1 MKKFVVTAIAV
12 AVASWAAAP
21 AFAQQRGFGGFTTS
35 PLSLLSQKSVQEE
48 LKMTED
54 QVKKGTELAEKMRG
68 NRQDFQNLSREEIQK
83 KLAERAE
90 ASEKAMAEFLKP
102 EQVTRLNQ
110 IALQQQGARALATEK
125 VADGVKLSA
134 EQKEK
139 VKGIMDEYNTALRA
153 AFQGG
158 FNDETRK
165 KMEELRKSTDE
176 KLTGVL
182 SAEQKA
188 AWTKLTGEPFKGE
201 IVRTRR
207 PNNN

>member
-1 MKKFVVTAIAV
+1 MKKIIVTAIAV
-12 AVASWAAAP
+12 AVASWAVAP
-21 AFAQQRGFGGFTTS
+21 AFGQQRGGFTTS
-35 PLSLLSQKSVQEE
+35 PLSLLGQKSVQDE

-54 QVKKGTELAEKMRG
+54 QVKKATELAEKMRG

-102 EQVTRLNQ
+102 EQLTRVNQ
-110 IALQQQGARALATEK
+110 IALQQQGARALASEK

-139 VKGIMDEYNTALRA
+139 VKGIMEEYNTALRA

-176 KLTGVL
+176 KLTGLL

-188 AWTKLTGEPFKGE
+188 TWTKLQGEPFKGE
-201 IVRTRR
+201 IVRRR
-207 PNNN
+207 PNNNN